1 MLLGFKC
8 IDVDMFPRT
17 DKRRKNVMI
26 SFRLRQK
33 HKKCGGYV
41 PRYERIPKTL
51 WFHNPC
57 RDNRVNVKKNIT
69 KNKP

>member
-26 SFRLRQK
+26 SFRLRQ
-33 HKKCGGYV
+33 
-41 PRYERIPKTL
+41 
-51 WFHNPC
+51 N
-57 RDNRVNVKKNIT
+57 T
-69 KNKP
+69 KNAVDMFPVTSESLKPCGLTFIVFSQPMPRQSR

>member
-41 PRYERIPKTL
+41 HRYERIPKTL
-51 WFHNPC
+51 WFDIHS
-57 RDNRVNVKKNIT
+57 VFTTHAETIALMSKKI
-69 KNKP
+69 